1 MFARLRGIPE
11 KAIKGAV
18 QTEIDRLDLNKH
30 ANKRCETYR
39 YQNVVSM

>member
-18 QTEIDRLDLNKH
+18 QAEIDRLDLAKH
-30 ANKRCETYR
+30 ANKRCGTYR
-39 YQNVVSM
+39 Y